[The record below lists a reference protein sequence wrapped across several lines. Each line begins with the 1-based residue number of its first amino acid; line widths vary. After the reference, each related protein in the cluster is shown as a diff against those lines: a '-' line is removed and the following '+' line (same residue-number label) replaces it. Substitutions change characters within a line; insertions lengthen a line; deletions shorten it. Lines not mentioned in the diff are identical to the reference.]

1 VRTPKSG
8 VGLARSQGRGQAAGT
23 SSSHR
28 AGSDDHRTRNWI
40 DEQLRFPGAQASR
53 TFRPGGT
60 AASGVV
66 WPTDPA
72 RSSCQYRAITPGQ
85 RRSDRGHHGY
95 MKPQLSGADV
105 MLRTPSKLV
114 VRPPRPPVI
123 LAVAAES
130 RPGRQRSLREPG
142 HSGHG
147 QARAATRMTGEEQ
160 GTKPPRTSTGPPMIA
175 VPLACH

>member
-60 AASGVV
+60 AASG
-66 WPTDPA
+66 
-72 RSSCQYRAITPGQ
+72 
-85 RRSDRGHHGY
+85 
-95 MKPQLSGADV
+95 
-105 MLRTPSKLV
+105 
-114 VRPPRPPVI
+114 
-123 LAVAAES
+123 AVNVSAAF
-130 RPGRQRSLREPG
+130 QTINHREP
-142 HSGHG
+142 
-147 QARAATRMTGEEQ
+147 QRAGTR
-160 GTKPPRTSTGPPMIA
+160 PRSRTDLNGPGCPYGVTTDQKAALRPIF
-175 VPLACH
+175 P